1 MQAATNFSLV
11 QKAQEG
17 ISVAFFDNLLE
28 QSGLSKAEL
37 SRMLGVDPKT
47 IDNYRRTDKP
57 FDMLKGELLLKLS
70 RLFTLG
76 AEVLGSREEFKAWL
90 HLPAGEF
97 KGTLPIFLLS
107 TSTGVDLVEEQ
118 LERIAQGY
126 VV

>member
-1 MQAATNFSLV
+1 MQAVTNFSLV

-17 ISVAFFDNLLE
+17 INVDFFDQLQQ
-28 QSGLSKAEL
+28 QSGLSKVEL
-37 SRMLGVDPKT
+37 SRLLGVDPKT
-47 IDNYRRTDKP
+47 IDNYRRTGKP

-70 RLFTLG
+70 RLFKLG
-76 AEVLGSREEFKAWL
+76 EEVLGSTEEFRAWL
-90 HLPAGEF
+90 HIPAGEF
-97 KGTLPIFLLS
+97 NATLPVFLLS

>member
-11 QKAQEG
+11 QRAQEG
-17 ISVAFFDNLLE
+17 ISVEFFDKLLQ
-28 QSGLSKAEL
+28 QSGLSKVEL
-37 SRMLGVDPKT
+37 SRLLSIDPKT
-47 IDNYRRTDKP
+47 IDNYRRADKP

-70 RLFTLG
+70 RLFKLG
-76 AEVLGSREEFKAWL
+76 EEVLGNTEEFRTWL

-97 KGTLPIFLLS
+97 NATLPIFLLS

>member
-11 QKAQEG
+11 QQVQEG
-17 ISVAFFDNLLE
+17 ISVTFFDELLQ
-28 QSGLSKAEL
+28 QSGLSKVEL
-37 SRMLGVDPKT
+37 SRLLGVDPKT
-47 IDNYRRTDKP
+47 IDNYRKTDKP

-70 RLFTLG
+70 RLFKLG
-76 AEVLGSREEFKAWL
+76 EEVLGSTEQFRIWL

-97 KGTLPIFLLS
+97 NATLPIFLLS
-107 TSTGVDLVEEQ
+107 TSTGVDLVAEQ

>member
-1 MQAATNFSLV
+1 MEAVTNFSLI

-17 ISVAFFDNLLE
+17 IHIAYFDQLLQ
-28 QSGLSKAEL
+28 QSGMSKAEL
-37 SRMLGVDPKT
+37 SRLLGVDPKT
-47 IDNYRRTDKP
+47 IDNYRKTDKP

-70 RLFTLG
+70 RLFKLG
-76 AEVLGSREEFKAWL
+76 EEVFGNTDEFRAWL
-90 HLPAGEF
+90 HAPAGEF

-107 TSTGVDLVEEQ
+107 TSTGVDLIEEQ